1 MPRVLVVY
9 ASSHGQTRKIA
20 RALAD
25 ELHRAGHEVEIADA
39 LRAAPPPVA
48 DHDAVVLGSRV
59 QFGVHARRLVEYRAE
74 LTTTPSYFF
83 SVSMSAA
90 GDTSPDPQ
98 GYLEKL
104 FIAARWR
111 PRLAAVFAGA
121 LPYRDYHFLLRWI
134 MKKISQRGGHTTDT
148 RRNHEYTD
156 WRQVQRFAADL
167 ARDLATQVTAAP
179 GVLHDAPAEP
189 TAAEVAAPPEPA
201 CPACASTED
210 GPPAVEPPRAILVA
224 PPAPLVAPAPARPA
238 S

>member
-1 MPRVLVVY
+1 MPRILVVY

-20 RALAD
+20 RALGD
-25 ELHRAGHEVEIADA
+25 ELRRAGHEVEIADA
-39 LRAAPPPVA
+39 LRAAPPPIA
-48 DHDAVVLGSRV
+48 DYDAVVLGSRV
-59 QFGVHARRLVEYRAE
+59 QFGVHARRLVEYLTENRAE

-104 FIAARWR
+104 FTTTRWR
-111 PRLAAVFAGA
+111 PRLAGVFAGA

-179 GVLHDAPAEP
+179 AVLRDAPAES
-189 TAAEVAAPPEPA
+189 TAAGVAAPPEPA
-201 CPACASTED
+201 C
-210 GPPAVEPPRAILVA
+210 G
-224 PPAPLVAPAPARPA
+224 
-238 S
+238 